1 MTTSQ
6 KLEIADR
13 VVRGCEPMKDLSK
26 EFRVSPARISSIVK
40 EVRSKP
46 EVVREKINQE
56 A

>member
-1 MTTSQ
+1 LTTSQ
-6 KLEIADR
+6 KLEITDR
-13 VVRGCEPMKDLSK
+13 VVRGYEPMKNLAK

>member
-1 MTTSQ
+1 MITSQ

-13 VVRGCEPMKDLSK
+13 VVRGCELIKDLAK